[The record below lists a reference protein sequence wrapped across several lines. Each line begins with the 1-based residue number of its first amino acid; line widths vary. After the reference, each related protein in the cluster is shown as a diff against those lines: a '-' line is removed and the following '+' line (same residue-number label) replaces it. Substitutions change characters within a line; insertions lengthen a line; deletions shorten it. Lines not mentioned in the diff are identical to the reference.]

1 MSTEIYNSIYNS
13 IFLHGFRATGKSTIG
28 KLLAKQL
35 DWKYVDMDEEL
46 EKRAG
51 MTIPELTKNGTDW
64 KQMRQ
69 MESELFTELI
79 GTTNLVVSTG
89 GGVCVND
96 IIDKDGQTFGQIN
109 TKIAQ
114 QSKNTLHIVLTAY
127 IDTIINRIK
136 KDELAKIETTRPIL
150 DEQKA
155 KQVQVNLKQYPED
168 EKKQKEIL
176 VKEILEDVVAAYTV
190 RKPLYEKISPYIIH
204 TDFLSPDQVVQ
215 EILHIFNQ
223 NYQNHQNNMINTT
236 STDNITAK
244 TKICIIIGDPVEHSL
259 SPQIHNAAYRKLGID
274 RDFVFVAARTKLED
288 LKDVVQAVRAMGIRG
303 LTCTTPHKL
312 EVMKYLDWIDP
323 VAQKIGAVNT
333 VVNDD
338 GILKG
343 YNTDW
348 LGVVVPLQKITN
360 LQDKKVALI
369 GAGGAARAIAYGL
382 VENGAI
388 LKIYNRTLSKAE
400 ELAKEL
406 GCWAGSLDELAEIID
421 AEIII
426 NATSIG
432 MGEQQEKL
440 PIDKA
445 IIRSHHI
452 CFDIVYNPYETK
464 FLQVAKTK
472 GATII
477 HGIEMLLHQGMA
489 QFTYYTGKEAPEEV
503 MRQTLLECFGLA
515 AN

>member
-1 MSTEIYNSIYNS
+1 MSTKTYNS
-13 IFLHGFRATGKSTIG
+13 IFLHGFRATGKSTVG

-35 DWKYVDMDEEL
+35 GWKYVEMDEEL

-51 MTIPELTKNGTDW
+51 MTILKLTKNGTDW
-64 KQMRQ
+64 QQMRK
-69 MESELFTELI
+69 MESELFAELV
-79 GTTNLVVSTG
+79 GTPDLVVSTG
-89 GGVCVND
+89 GGVCTND
-96 IIDKDGQTFGQIN
+96 IVAKDGQTFGQIN
-109 TKIAQ
+109 MKIAQ
-114 QSKNTLHIVLTAY
+114 QSTNTLHIVLTAY
-127 IDTIINRIK
+127 IDTIISRIK

-150 DEQKA
+150 NEQKA
-155 KQVQVNLKQYPED
+155 QQVQANLQQYSD
-168 EKKQKEIL
+168 DTKKQKEIL
-176 VKEILEDVVAAYTV
+176 VREILEDAAAMYVA
-190 RKPLYEKISPYIIH
+190 RKPLYEKISPHIIH
-204 TDFLSPDQVVQ
+204 TDFLLPDQVVK
-215 EILHIFNQ
+215 EILNIFNQ
-223 NYQNHQNNMINTT
+223 KNQDMINTIPAH
-236 STDNITAK
+236 NITAK
-244 TKICIIIGDPVEHSL
+244 TKICIIVGDPVEHSL
-259 SPQIHNAAYRKLGID
+259 SPQMHNAAYRQLGID
-274 RDFVFVAARTKLED
+274 GDFVFVAARTKLED
-288 LKDVVQAVRAMGIRG
+288 LKDAVQAVRVMGIRG
-303 LTCTTPHKL
+303 LTCTIPHKL

-338 GILKG
+338 GVLKG

-348 LGVVVPLQKITN
+348 LGAIIPLQKVTS

-406 GCWAGSLDELAEIID
+406 GCWACSLDELTEITD

-432 MGEQQEKL
+432 MGEQQDEL
-440 PIDKA
+440 PVDKA

-464 FLQVAKTK
+464 FLQVAKAK

-503 MRQTLLECFGLA
+503 MRQTLLECLGLTT
-515 AN
+515 NQTLY